1 MELLLSQWSE
11 ISDAFKEIFE
21 GLGEITS
28 TEETLE
34 YSSIPPYVATGISIT
49 SDGYMVANMP
59 LHNID
64 SKFERIM
71 IDDSMHMIRLIGP
84 NMDYTYR
91 IPPQILEIRR

>member
-21 GLGEITS
+21 GLGEIIS
-28 TEETLE
+28 TEETLA
-34 YSSIPPYVATGISIT
+34 YSSIPPYVSTGISIT

>member
-11 ISDAFKEIFE
+11 ISDAFKEIFY
-21 GLGEITS
+21 GLGEITF
-28 TEETLE
+28 TEETLA

>member
-11 ISDAFKEIFE
+11 ISDAFKEIFD
-21 GLGEITS
+21 GLGEITF
-28 TEETLE
+28 TEETLA

-64 SKFERIM
+64 SKFEKIM
-71 IDDSMHMIRLIGP
+71 IDDSMQMIRLIGP

>member
-11 ISDAFKEIFE
+11 IGDAFKEIFD
-21 GLGEITS
+21 GLGEIIS
-28 TEETLE
+28 TEETLA

-49 SDGYMVANMP
+49 SEGYMVANMP
-59 LHNID
+59 LHDID
-64 SKFERIM
+64 SKFERIL
-71 IDDSMHMIRLIGP
+71 IDDSMHLIRLIGP

>member
-11 ISDAFKEIFE
+11 ISDAFKEIFD
-21 GLGEITS
+21 GLGVITS
-28 TEETLE
+28 TEETLA

-71 IDDSMHMIRLIGP
+71 IDDSMQMIRLIGP

>member
-71 IDDSMHMIRLIGP
+71 IDDSMQMIRLIGP

>member
-21 GLGEITS
+21 GLGEIIS
-28 TEETLE
+28 TEETLA

-84 NMDYTYR
+84 NMDYTNR

>member
-21 GLGEITS
+21 GLGEIIS
-28 TEETLE
+28 TEETLA

>member
-49 SDGYMVANMP
+49 SDGYMVANMTF
-59 LHNID
+59 HNID

-71 IDDSMHMIRLIGP
+71 IDDSMLMIRLIGP

-91 IPPQILEIRR
+91 IPPQILELRR

>member
-11 ISDAFKEIFE
+11 ISDAFEEIFE

>member
-11 ISDAFKEIFE
+11 ISDAFKEILE

-84 NMDYTYR
+84 NMDYTNR